1 VFTAFVT
8 DVFSRRLVGW
18 RTSSSMPTELPLDA
32 LEMAVWIRA
41 GHDLTGLVHH
51 SDAGSQY
58 TSFRYTDRLAELGV
72 LASIGTVGDSYDNA
86 LAESTIG
93 LYKSEV
99 IHHQGPWKGANDVEL
114 ATAIWVHWFNTERLH
129 GSIGRVSPVESEN
142 NWQATQTP
150 TDPPVTGGRRAAA

>member
-1 VFTAFVT
+1 
-8 DVFSRRLVGW
+8 
-18 RTSSSMPTELPLDA
+18 M
-32 LEMAVWIRA
+32 
-41 GHDLTGLVHH
+41 
-51 SDAGSQY
+51 
-58 TSFRYTDRLAELGV
+58 

-129 GSIGRVSPVESEN
+129 GSIGRIPPVEFEN
-142 NWQATQTP
+142 NWHAVQAALI
-150 TDPPVTGGRRAAA
+150 DPSATHDGKEAA